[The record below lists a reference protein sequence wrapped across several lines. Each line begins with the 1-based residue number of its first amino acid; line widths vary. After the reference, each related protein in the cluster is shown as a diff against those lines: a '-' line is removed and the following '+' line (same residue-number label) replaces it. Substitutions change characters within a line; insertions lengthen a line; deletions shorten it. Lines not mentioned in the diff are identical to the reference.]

1 MGFSAQEDWMIVGGV
16 LAVKA
21 GYKVQENA
29 GRGCV
34 WRASF

>member
-1 MGFSAQEDWMIVGGV
+1 VGFSAQEDWMIVGGV
-16 LAVKA
+16 AVKA